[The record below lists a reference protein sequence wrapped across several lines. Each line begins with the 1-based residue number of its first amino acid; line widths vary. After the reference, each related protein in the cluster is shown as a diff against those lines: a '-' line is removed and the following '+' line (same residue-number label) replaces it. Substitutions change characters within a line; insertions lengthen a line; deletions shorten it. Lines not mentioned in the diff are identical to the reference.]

1 MEYNKKQCVK
11 SPLNY
16 TGGKSKL
23 LPQILPLFPDK
34 VGTFIDLFCGGCNVG
49 SNVNADKVIYNDYMS
64 QIIELFKNWKDTNL
78 EDTIQYVETQIEKF
92 NLTKQNQEGFL
103 ELRKQYNEYRD
114 IRDLFVLVAYAFNHQ
129 IRFNSKGEYNMP
141 FGKDRSEYNK
151 NMKTNLINFI
161 TRIQEQD
168 STFLNKSFDELN
180 VEEFT
185 KDTFV
190 YADPPYL
197 ITVASYN
204 ENGGW
209 NEQMEYKLLEY
220 LDKCTENG
228 IKFALSNVLEMNDKS
243 NDILK
248 KWAQEKGYNI
258 HHLNYTYGNC
268 NYHKLDK
275 TVGLTDEVLITN
287 YCNKVKFT

>member
-16 TGGKSKL
+16 TGGKTKL

-34 VGTFIDLFCGGCNVG
+34 VGTFVDLFCGGCNVG

-78 EDTIQYVETQIEKF
+78 EDTIQYIETQIEKF
-92 NLTKQNQEGFL
+92 NLSKQNQEGFL

-180 VEEFT
+180 IEEFT

-220 LDKCTENG
+220 LDKCSENG

-287 YCNKVKFT
+287 Y

>member
-16 TGGKSKL
+16 TGGKTKL

-34 VGTFIDLFCGGCNVG
+34 VGTFVDLFCGGCNVG

-78 EDTIQYVETQIEKF
+78 EDTIQYIETQIKKF
-92 NLTKQNQEGFL
+92 NLSKQNQEGFL

-161 TRIQEQD
+161 TRIQQQD

-180 VEEFT
+180 VEDFT

-190 YADPPYL
+190 YTDPPYL

-287 YCNKVKFT
+287 Y

>member
-49 SNVNADKVIYNDYMS
+49 SNVNANKVIYNDYMS
-64 QIIELFKNWKDTNL
+64 QIIELFKNWKDNNL
-78 EDTIQYVETQIEKF
+78 DDTIQYIETQIGKF

-103 ELRKQYNEYRD
+103 ELRKQYNEHRD

-168 STFLNKSFDELN
+168 SSFLNKSFNELN
-180 VEEFT
+180 VKEFT

-258 HHLNYTYGNC
+258 YHLNYTYGNC

-287 YCNKVKFT
+287 Y

>member
-1 MEYNKKQCVK
+1 MEYNNKQCVK

-49 SNVNADKVIYNDYMS
+49 SNVNADKVVYNDYMS

-78 EDTIQYVETQIEKF
+78 EDTIQYIETQIEKF
-92 NLTKQNQEGFL
+92 NLSKQNQEGFL

-168 STFLNKSFDELN
+168 STFLNRSFDELN

-220 LDKCTENG
+220 LDKCSENG

-243 NDILK
+243 NNILK

-287 YCNKVKFT
+287 Y

>member
-16 TGGKSKL
+16 TGGKTKL

-34 VGTFIDLFCGGCNVG
+34 VGTFVDLFCGGCNVG

-78 EDTIQYVETQIEKF
+78 EDTIQYIETQIEKF
-92 NLTKQNQEGFL
+92 NLSKQNQEGFL

-161 TRIQEQD
+161 TRIQEQN
-168 STFLNKSFDELN
+168 STFLNKSFNELK

-220 LDKCTENG
+220 LDKCSENG

-287 YCNKVKFT
+287 Y

>member
-16 TGGKSKL
+16 TGGKTKL

-34 VGTFIDLFCGGCNVG
+34 VGTFVDLFCGGCNVG
-49 SNVNADKVIYNDYMS
+49 ANVNANKVIYNDYMS

-78 EDTIQYVETQIEKF
+78 GDTIQYIETQIEKF

-180 VEEFT
+180 IEEFT

-248 KWAQEKGYNI
+248 KWVEEKGYNI
-258 HHLNYTYGNC
+258 YHLNYTYGNC

-287 YCNKVKFT
+287 Y

>member
-1 MEYNKKQCVK
+1 MEYNKKKCVK

-64 QIIELFKNWKDTNL
+64 QIIELFKNWKDSNL
-78 EDTIQYVETQIEKF
+78 EDTIQYIETQIEKF
-92 NLTKQNQEGFL
+92 NLSKQNQEGFL
-103 ELRKQYNEYRD
+103 ELRKQYNEHRD

-161 TRIQEQD
+161 TRIQQQD

-180 VEEFT
+180 IEEFT

-287 YCNKVKFT
+287 Y

>member
-16 TGGKSKL
+16 TGGKGKL

-49 SNVNADKVIYNDYMS
+49 TNVNADKVIYNDYMS
-64 QIIELFKNWKDTNL
+64 QIIELFKNWKDNNL
-78 EDTIQYVETQIEKF
+78 EDTIQYIETQIEKF
-92 NLTKQNQEGFL
+92 NLSKQNQEGFL

-151 NMKTNLINFI
+151 NMKNNLINFI
-161 TRIQEQD
+161 TRIQEQN
-168 STFLNKSFDELN
+168 SIFLNKSFDELK
-180 VEEFT
+180 VEDFT
-185 KDTFV
+185 KDTFI

-209 NEQMEYKLLEY
+209 NDEMEYKLLEY
-220 LDKCTENG
+220 LDKCNENG

-248 KWAQEKGYNI
+248 KWIEEKGYNV

-287 YCNKVKFT
+287 Y

>member
-16 TGGKSKL
+16 TGGKTKL

-34 VGTFIDLFCGGCNVG
+34 VGTFVDLFCGGCNVG

-78 EDTIQYVETQIEKF
+78 EDTIQYIETQIEKF
-92 NLTKQNQEGFL
+92 NLSKQNQEGFL

-161 TRIQEQD
+161 TRIQQQD

-185 KDTFV
+185 KETFV

-220 LDKCTENG
+220 LDKCSENG

-248 KWAQEKGYNI
+248 KWAQEKGYNV

-287 YCNKVKFT
+287 Y

>member
-16 TGGKSKL
+16 TGGKTKL

-34 VGTFIDLFCGGCNVG
+34 VGTFVDLFCGGCNVG

-78 EDTIQYVETQIEKF
+78 EDTIQYIETQIEKF
-92 NLTKQNQEGFL
+92 NLSKQNQEGFL

-220 LDKCTENG
+220 LDKCSENG

-248 KWAQEKGYNI
+248 KWAQEKGYNV

-287 YCNKVKFT
+287 Y

>member
-78 EDTIQYVETQIEKF
+78 EDTIQYIETQIEKF
-92 NLTKQNQEGFL
+92 NLSKQNQEGFL

-287 YCNKVKFT
+287 Y

>member
-1 MEYNKKQCVK
+1 MEYNKKTHVK

-34 VGTFIDLFCGGCNVG
+34 VGVFIDLFCGGCNVG
-49 SNVNADKVIYNDYMS
+49 ANVNADEVIYNDQMG

-78 EDTIQYVETQIEKF
+78 EDTIQYIETQIEKF
-92 NLTKQNQEGFL
+92 NLSKQNQEGFL

-161 TRIQEQD
+161 TRIQEQN
-168 STFLNKSFDELN
+168 STFLNNSFDELN
-180 VEEFT
+180 VENFT

-209 NEQMEYKLLEY
+209 NDQMEYKLLDY

-248 KWAQEKGYNI
+248 KWVQEKGYNI

-287 YCNKVKFT
+287 Y

>member
-16 TGGKSKL
+16 TGGKTKL

-34 VGTFIDLFCGGCNVG
+34 VGTFVDLFCGGCNVG

-64 QIIELFKNWKDTNL
+64 QIIELFKNWKDTNF
-78 EDTIQYVETQIEKF
+78 EDTIQYIETQIEKF
-92 NLTKQNQEGFL
+92 NLSKQNQEGFL

-180 VEEFT
+180 IEEFT

-287 YCNKVKFT
+287 Y

>member
-78 EDTIQYVETQIEKF
+78 EDTIQYIETQIEKF
-92 NLTKQNQEGFL
+92 NLSKQNQEGFL

-161 TRIQEQD
+161 TRIQQQD
-168 STFLNKSFDELN
+168 STFLNKSFDKLN

-248 KWAQEKGYNI
+248 KWVQEKGYNI

-287 YCNKVKFT
+287 Y

>member
-34 VGTFIDLFCGGCNVG
+34 LGTFIDLFCGGCNVG

-78 EDTIQYVETQIEKF
+78 EDTIQYIETQIEKF
-92 NLTKQNQEGFL
+92 NLSKQNQEGFL

-168 STFLNKSFDELN
+168 SIFSNKSFDELN
-180 VEEFT
+180 IEDFT

-209 NEQMEYKLLEY
+209 NEQMEYKLLDY

-287 YCNKVKFT
+287 Y

>member
-34 VGTFIDLFCGGCNVG
+34 VGTFVDLFCGGCNVG

-78 EDTIQYVETQIEKF
+78 EDTIQYIETQIEKF
-92 NLTKQNQEGFL
+92 NLSKQNQEGFL

-287 YCNKVKFT
+287 YL

>member
-16 TGGKSKL
+16 TGGKTKL

-34 VGTFIDLFCGGCNVG
+34 VGTFVDLFCGGCNVG

-78 EDTIQYVETQIEKF
+78 EDTIQYIETQIEKF
-92 NLTKQNQEGFL
+92 NLSKQNQEGFL

-220 LDKCTENG
+220 LDKCSENG

-287 YCNKVKFT
+287 Y

>member
-64 QIIELFKNWKDTNL
+64 QIIELFKNWKDSNL
-78 EDTIQYVETQIEKF
+78 EDTIQYIETQIEKF
-92 NLTKQNQEGFL
+92 NLSKQNQEGFL
-103 ELRKQYNEYRD
+103 ELRKQYNEHRD

-161 TRIQEQD
+161 TRIQQQD

-180 VEEFT
+180 IEEFT

-275 TVGLTDEVLITN
+275 TVGLTDEDLITN
-287 YCNKVKFT
+287 Y

>member
-1 MEYNKKQCVK
+1 MEYNKQLHVK

-23 LPQILPLFPDK
+23 LPQILPLFPNKIDL
-34 VGTFIDLFCGGCNVG
+34 FIDLFCGGCNVG
-49 SNVNADKVIYNDYMS
+49 ANVNAEQVIYNDQMGQIIDLYQKWASDGIEETIEYIES
-64 QIIELFKNWKDTNL
+64 QIKKFKLD
-78 EDTIQYVETQIEKF
+78 
-92 NLTKQNQEGFL
+92 KQNQEGFL
-103 ELRKQYNEYRD
+103 ALRQQYNQYKD
-114 IRDLFVLVAYAFNHQ
+114 IRDLFILVAYSFNHQ

-141 FGKDRSEYNK
+141 FGKDRSEFNK
-151 NMKTNLINFI
+151 RMKDNLIKFV
-161 TRIQEQD
+161 EQIKKQNAK
-168 STFLNKSFDELN
+168 FLKQSFETLDPDTLP
-180 VEEFT
+180 
-185 KDTFV
+185 KDTFI

-220 LDKCTENG
+220 LDKCTSRG
-228 IKFALSNVLEMNDKS
+228 IKFALSNVLEMNGKS

-248 KWAQEKGYNI
+248 KWVIKRGYKV

-268 NYHKLDK
+268 NYHKTDK
-275 TVGLTDEVLITN
+275 TKNQTDEVLITN
-287 YCNKVKFT
+287 Y

>member
-1 MEYNKKQCVK
+1 MEYNKNNIVK

-34 VGTFIDLFCGGCNVG
+34 LTSFIDLFCGGCNVG
-49 SNVNADKVIYNDYMS
+49 ANVKCTYMIYNDKYPQLIDLYQNWMDNDINETIEYIES
-64 QIIELFKNWKDTNL
+64 QIK
-78 EDTIQYVETQIEKF
+78 KF
-92 NLTKQNQEGFL
+92 NLSKTNKEGFL

-114 IRDLFVLVAYAFNHQ
+114 IRDLFVLIAYSFNHQ

-141 FGKDRSEYNK
+141 FGKDRSEFNK
-151 NMKTNLINFI
+151 TMKKNLIDFI
-161 TRIQEQD
+161 TRIKEQNAIF
-168 STFLNKSFDELN
+168 TNRSFEDLDPKPFKEGGL
-180 VEEFT
+180 
-185 KDTFV
+185 V

-209 NEQMEYKLLEY
+209 DENMERKLLTY
-220 LDKCTENG
+220 LDECNKLG
-228 IKFALSNVLEMNDKS
+228 IKFALSNVLEMNGKT
-243 NDILK
+243 NEILK
-248 KWAQEKGYNI
+248 TWSEERGYNV

-275 TVGLTDEVLITN
+275 TKDMTDEVLITN
-287 YCNKVKFT
+287 Y

>member
-64 QIIELFKNWKDTNL
+64 QIIELFKNWKDNNL
-78 EDTIQYVETQIEKF
+78 EDTIQYIETQIEKF
-92 NLTKQNQEGFL
+92 NLSKQNQEGFL

-161 TRIQEQD
+161 TRIQGQD

-287 YCNKVKFT
+287 Y

>member
-16 TGGKSKL
+16 TGGKTKL

-34 VGTFIDLFCGGCNVG
+34 VGTFVDLFCGGCNVG

-78 EDTIQYVETQIEKF
+78 EDTIQYIETQIEKF
-92 NLTKQNQEGFL
+92 NLSKQNQEGFL

-161 TRIQEQD
+161 TRIQEQN
-168 STFLNKSFDELN
+168 STFLNKSFDELK

-220 LDKCTENG
+220 LDKCSENG

-287 YCNKVKFT
+287 Y

>member
-1 MEYNKKQCVK
+1 MEYNKQLHVK

-23 LPQILPLFPDK
+23 LPQILPLFPNK
-34 VGTFIDLFCGGCNVG
+34 IGLFIDLFCGGCNVG
-49 SNVNADKVIYNDYMS
+49 ANVNAEQVIYNDQMGQIIDLYQKWVSDGIEETIEYIES
-64 QIIELFKNWKDTNL
+64 QIKKFKLD
-78 EDTIQYVETQIEKF
+78 
-92 NLTKQNQEGFL
+92 KQNQEGFL
-103 ELRKQYNEYRD
+103 ALRQQYNQYKD
-114 IRDLFVLVAYAFNHQ
+114 IRDLFILVAFSFNHQ

-141 FGKDRSEYNK
+141 FGKDRSEFNK
-151 NMKTNLINFI
+151 RMKDNLIKFVEQIKKQNAKFLKQSFETLDPDTLPKDSFI
-161 TRIQEQD
+161 
-168 STFLNKSFDELN
+168 
-180 VEEFT
+180 
-185 KDTFV
+185 

-220 LDKCTENG
+220 LDKCTSRG
-228 IKFALSNVLEMNDKS
+228 IKFALSNVLEMNGKS

-248 KWAQEKGYNI
+248 KWVIKRGYKV

-268 NYHKLDK
+268 NYHKTDK
-275 TVGLTDEVLITN
+275 TKNQTDEVLITN
-287 YCNKVKFT
+287 Y

>member
-16 TGGKSKL
+16 TGGKTKL

-34 VGTFIDLFCGGCNVG
+34 VGTFVDLFCGGCNVG
-49 SNVNADKVIYNDYMS
+49 ANVNANKVIYNDYMS

-78 EDTIQYVETQIEKF
+78 EDTIQYIETQIEKF

-180 VEEFT
+180 IEEFT

-220 LDKCTENG
+220 LDKCSENG

-287 YCNKVKFT
+287 Y

>member
-1 MEYNKKQCVK
+1 MEYNKNNIVK

-34 VGTFIDLFCGGCNVG
+34 LTSFIDLFCGGCNVG
-49 SNVNADKVIYNDYMS
+49 ANVKCTYMIYNDKYPQLIDLYQNWMDNDINETIEYIES
-64 QIIELFKNWKDTNL
+64 QIK
-78 EDTIQYVETQIEKF
+78 KF
-92 NLTKQNQEGFL
+92 NLSKTNKEGFL
-103 ELRKQYNEYRD
+103 ELRKQYNEHRD
-114 IRDLFVLVAYAFNHQ
+114 IRDLFVLIAYSFNHQ

-141 FGKDRSEYNK
+141 FGKDRSEFNK
-151 NMKTNLINFI
+151 TMKKNLIDFI
-161 TRIQEQD
+161 TRIKEQNAIF
-168 STFLNKSFDELN
+168 TNRSFEDLDPKPFKEGGL
-180 VEEFT
+180 
-185 KDTFV
+185 V

-209 NEQMEYKLLEY
+209 DENMERKLLAY
-220 LDKCTENG
+220 LDECNKLG
-228 IKFALSNVLEMNDKS
+228 IKFALSNVLEMNGKT
-243 NDILK
+243 NEILK
-248 KWAQEKGYNI
+248 TWSEERGYNV

-275 TVGLTDEVLITN
+275 TKDMTDEVLITN
-287 YCNKVKFT
+287 Y

>member
-16 TGGKSKL
+16 TGGKTKL

-34 VGTFIDLFCGGCNVG
+34 VGTFVDLFCGGCNVG
-49 SNVNADKVIYNDYMS
+49 ANVNANKVIYNDYMS

-78 EDTIQYVETQIEKF
+78 GDTIQYIETQIEKF

-180 VEEFT
+180 IEEFT

-287 YCNKVKFT
+287 Y

>member
-16 TGGKSKL
+16 TGGKTKL

-34 VGTFIDLFCGGCNVG
+34 VGTFVDLFCGGCNVG

-78 EDTIQYVETQIEKF
+78 EDTIQYIETQIEKF
-92 NLTKQNQEGFL
+92 NLSKQNQEGFL

-161 TRIQEQD
+161 TRIQGQD

-287 YCNKVKFT
+287 Y

>member
-78 EDTIQYVETQIEKF
+78 EDTIQYIETQIEKF
-92 NLTKQNQEGFL
+92 NLSKQNQEGFL

-114 IRDLFVLVAYAFNHQ
+114 ILDLFVLVAYAFNHQ

-287 YCNKVKFT
+287 Y

>member
-23 LPQILPLFPDK
+23 LPQILPLFLDK

-78 EDTIQYVETQIEKF
+78 KDTIQYIETQIEKF
-92 NLTKQNQEGFL
+92 NLSKQNQEGFL

-151 NMKTNLINFI
+151 NMKNNLINFI
-161 TRIQEQD
+161 TRIQEQN
-168 STFLNKSFDELN
+168 STFLNKSFDELK
-180 VEEFT
+180 VEDFT

-209 NEQMEYKLLEY
+209 NDEMEYKLLEY
-220 LDKCTENG
+220 LDKCNENG

-248 KWAQEKGYNI
+248 KWIEERGYNI

-287 YCNKVKFT
+287 Y

>member
-1 MEYNKKQCVK
+1 MKYNKKNHVK

-23 LPQILPLFPDK
+23 LQQILPLFPDK

-49 SNVNADKVIYNDYMS
+49 TNVNADKVIYNDYMS

-78 EDTIQYVETQIEKF
+78 EDTIQYIETQIENF
-92 NLTKQNQEGFL
+92 NLSKQNQEGFL
-103 ELRKQYNEYRD
+103 ELRKQYNEHRD
-114 IRDLFVLVAYAFNHQ
+114 IRDLFILVAYAFNHQ

-180 VEEFT
+180 VKKFT

-209 NEQMEYKLLEY
+209 NEQMEYKLLDY

-248 KWAQEKGYNI
+248 KWAQERGYNV

-287 YCNKVKFT
+287 Y

>member
-16 TGGKSKL
+16 TGGKTKL

-34 VGTFIDLFCGGCNVG
+34 VGTFVDLFCGGCNVG
-49 SNVNADKVIYNDYMS
+49 SNVNADKVIYNDYMC
-64 QIIELFKNWKDTNL
+64 QIIEL
-78 EDTIQYVETQIEKF
+78 EDTIQYIETQIEKF
-92 NLTKQNQEGFL
+92 NLSKQNQEGFL

-180 VEEFT
+180 IEEFT

-287 YCNKVKFT
+287 Y

>member
-49 SNVNADKVIYNDYMS
+49 SNVNADKVIYNDYMC

-78 EDTIQYVETQIEKF
+78 EDTIQYIETQIKKF
-92 NLTKQNQEGFL
+92 NLSKQNQEGFL

-161 TRIQEQD
+161 TRIQEQN

-220 LDKCTENG
+220 LDKCSENG

-248 KWAQEKGYNI
+248 KWAQEKGYNV

-287 YCNKVKFT
+287 Y

>member
-64 QIIELFKNWKDTNL
+64 QIIELFKNWKDSNL
-78 EDTIQYVETQIEKF
+78 EDTIQYIETQIEKF
-92 NLTKQNQEGFL
+92 NLSKQNQEGFL
-103 ELRKQYNEYRD
+103 ELRKQYNEHRD

-161 TRIQEQD
+161 TRIQQQD

-180 VEEFT
+180 IEEFT

-287 YCNKVKFT
+287 Y

>member
-16 TGGKSKL
+16 TGGKTKL

-34 VGTFIDLFCGGCNVG
+34 VGTFVDLFCGGCNVG
-49 SNVNADKVIYNDYMS
+49 ANVNANKVIYNDYMS

-78 EDTIQYVETQIEKF
+78 EDTIQYIETQIEKF

-168 STFLNKSFDELN
+168 STFLNKTFDELN
-180 VEEFT
+180 IEEFT

-287 YCNKVKFT
+287 Y

>member
-16 TGGKSKL
+16 TGGKTKL

-34 VGTFIDLFCGGCNVG
+34 VGTFVDLFCGGCNVG

-78 EDTIQYVETQIEKF
+78 EDTIQYIETQIEKF
-92 NLTKQNQEGFL
+92 NLSKQNQEGFL

-161 TRIQEQD
+161 TRIQQQD

-180 VEEFT
+180 VEDFT

-287 YCNKVKFT
+287 Y

>member
-49 SNVNADKVIYNDYMS
+49 SNVNSDKVIYNDYMS
-64 QIIELFKNWKDTNL
+64 QIIELFKNWKDNNL
-78 EDTIQYVETQIEKF
+78 EDTIQYIETQIEKF

-103 ELRKQYNEYRD
+103 ELRKQYNEHRD

-141 FGKDRSEYNK
+141 FGKERSEYNK

-168 STFLNKSFDELN
+168 STFLNKSFEELN

-248 KWAQEKGYNI
+248 KWVQEKGYNI

-287 YCNKVKFT
+287 Y

>member
-34 VGTFIDLFCGGCNVG
+34 VGTFVDLFCGGCNVG
-49 SNVNADKVIYNDYMS
+49 SNVNTDKVIYNDYMS

-78 EDTIQYVETQIEKF
+78 EDTIEYIETQIEKF
-92 NLTKQNQEGFL
+92 NLSKQNQEGFL

-161 TRIQEQD
+161 TRIQQQD
-168 STFLNKSFDELN
+168 STFSNKSFDELK
-180 VEEFT
+180 VEDFT

-209 NEQMEYKLLEY
+209 NEQMEYKLLDY

-243 NDILK
+243 NNILK

-287 YCNKVKFT
+287 Y

>member
-16 TGGKSKL
+16 TGGKTKL

-78 EDTIQYVETQIEKF
+78 EDTIQYIETQIEKF
-92 NLTKQNQEGFL
+92 NLSKQNQEGFL

-209 NEQMEYKLLEY
+209 NEQMEYKLLDY

-248 KWAQEKGYNI
+248 KWIEEKGYNI

-275 TVGLTDEVLITN
+275 TVGLTDEVLVIN
-287 YCNKVKFT
+287 Y